1 MRGVSVGGR
10 RSRYYPD
17 VTLCSSLQ
25 PHTSPHH
32 SFSSADLKPS
42 LGPGCTA
49 QNPWFTFQ
57 GSLAANQPCP
67 CVPPAGRLSAVA
79 TGLGC
84 QVGRSKRTPVREGG
98 NLCIG
103 MGLEG
108 PVGSVQAPGT
118 FSDSTESPYSEH
130 GACAHWSCEN
140 IMYET
145 SCQSRFDARYWML
158 GVFFVLFS
166 CLFDFD
172 QAMGHAGS

>member
-1 MRGVSVGGR
+1 MF
-10 RSRYYPD
+10 PD

-98 NLCIG
+98 NLCHSEPLPLG
-103 MGLEG
+103 RFWMGLSSALFLLIKLHLYRPPRLEG
-108 PVGSVQAPGT
+108 SREGAARGILRLCPASACQTGLPWS
-118 FSDSTESPYSEH
+118 SPP
-130 GACAHWSCEN
+130 A
-140 IMYET
+140 
-145 SCQSRFDARYWML
+145 
-158 GVFFVLFS
+158 
-166 CLFDFD
+166 
-172 QAMGHAGS
+172 